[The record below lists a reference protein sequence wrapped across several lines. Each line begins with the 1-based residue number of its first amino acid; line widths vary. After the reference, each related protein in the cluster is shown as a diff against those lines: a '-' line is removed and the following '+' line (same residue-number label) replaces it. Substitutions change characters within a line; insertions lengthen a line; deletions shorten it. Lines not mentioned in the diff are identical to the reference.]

1 MLKIFNQYYPIRNII
16 FFLME
21 SVLIFLSVMMATWL
35 RLGSDYHLLTNYTV
49 VIPKALLIA
58 VVCQLSLYYFDLYDF
73 RVTDSNIELGIRLLQ
88 SLGSSSIA
96 LAVLYYLFPSL
107 IIGKGIFIITLSL
120 IIVLI
125 VSWRMLYN
133 WILKSKSFSERV
145 LILGSGEL
153 ASDIAREILERKDSG
168 FFVVGFLEGE
178 EKMVGVSIVNP
189 KVIGTY
195 GQLLQVVDEE
205 KIDRIVVAIQQRRGQ
220 MPVKDLLECRLKR
233 IRIEEGTSFY
243 ERLTGK
249 IPVQNIY
256 PSWLIFS
263 GGFRR
268 LIISNTAKRVFEMI
282 VSVCVLFFFLP
293 IILFTSILI
302 KIDSKGPVFF
312 TQKRAGKDGKV
323 YRLIKFRSMRH
334 NAESETGPVWAQ
346 VNDNRIT
353 RVGRIIRKAR
363 IDEIPQIFNVLKG
376 DMSIVGPRPERPF
389 FVKKLEKKIPYYSQR
404 LCVKPGVT
412 GWAQIKYNYG
422 ASEEDSMK
430 KLQYDMYYI
439 KNMSVCLDILIIFET
454 IKVVL
459 FGKGAR

>member
-1 MLKIFNQYYPIRNII
+1 MIRILNQYYPLRNLL

-21 SVLIFLSVMMATWL
+21 SVLIVLSILMAVWL
-35 RLGSDYHLLTNYTV
+35 RFGNDFSPITDYEMA
-49 VIPKALLIA
+49 IPKVLLIA
-58 VVCQLSLYYFDLYDF
+58 AVCQLSLYYFDLYDF
-73 RVTDSNIELGIRLLQ
+73 RITNSYIELGIRLLQ

-107 IIGKGIFIITLSL
+107 IIGRGIFLITLTIL
-120 IIVLI
+120 TVFI

-133 WILKSKSFSERV
+133 WILKTRSFTERV

-153 ASDIAREILERKDSG
+153 AGDIARAILEKKDSG
-168 FFVVGFLEGE
+168 FFVVGFLENDTQLI
-178 EKMVGVSIVNP
+178 GVSIVNP

-195 GQLLQVVDEE
+195 GQLPEIVEKEE
-205 KIDRIVVAIQQRRGQ
+205 VDRIVVAIQQRRGQ
-220 MPVKDLLECRLKR
+220 MPVKELLECRLKR
-233 IRIEEGTSFY
+233 IKIEEGSSFY

-249 IPVQNIY
+249 IAVQSIY

-263 GGFRR
+263 GGFKR
-268 LIISNTAKRVFEMI
+268 LIISNTVKRCFEI
-282 VSVCVLFFFLP
+282 IISVMVLILILP
-293 IILFTSILI
+293 VILITAFLI
-302 KIDSKGPVFF
+302 KIDSRGPIFF
-312 TQKRAGKDGKV
+312 TQKRAGKDGKE
-323 YRLIKFRSMRH
+323 YKLIKFRSMRED
-334 NAESETGPVWAQ
+334 AEANTGPVWAQ

-353 RVGRIIRKAR
+353 RVGSVIRKAR

-412 GWAQIKYNYG
+412 GWAQVKCDYG
-422 ASEEDSMK
+422 ASVEDSIK

-439 KNMSVCLDILIIFET
+439 KNMSVCLDLLIIFET